1 MDPNGD
7 TSADADPQL
16 PWPRSGDQLF
26 GPDEDWDNNACIN
39 FTFDRFNLYARG
51 YLQAA
56 ELMIET
62 IVNTRRSPD
71 AVVYPI
77 AFLYRHYLELRLK
90 KIITEGREL
99 LGLRVEFPKRN
110 DYPPGRHPEEP
121 VRARGKSLAEPRAR
135 RCLQACRLRI
145 FSRTELSR
153 RAILC

>member
-1 MDPNGD
+1 MWVVENLRRPYFYKDSRASRRISFAKFQTPPMSEEPSNFSMDPNGD

-56 ELMIET
+56 ELLVET
-62 IVNTRRSPD
+62 IVNTHRSPH

-90 KIITEGREL
+90 KIILWQR
-99 LGLRVEFPKRN
+99 R
-110 DYPPGRHPEEP
+110 RH
-121 VRARGKSLAEPRAR
+121 VRDRAGNR
-135 RCLQACRLRI
+135 QLEYR
-145 FSRTELSR
+145 
-153 RAILC
+153 